1 LKLPEALQIA
11 IQTNNGAMAGHV
23 VDQLRA
29 KCGYNYQRVYD
40 LAKKLVPSLTIADW
54 ESLMYEADAQERYEE
69 RDE

>member
-1 LKLPEALQIA
+1 
-11 IQTNNGAMAGHV
+11 MAGHV